1 MVAARFRHLFSRLSR
16 SRQFPDERARANF
29 SHDPC
34 DEWPGAPRVALTC
47 TNFHTTA
54 LCSGARSGLMTGGN
68 HPGRCAL
75 ALHRR
80 CGGWLDPG
88 HQSPGV
94 GDVRSGTSGQAGRM
108 SGVR

>member
-54 LCSGARSGLMTGGN
+54 LCSSGAPSGLMTGRN
-68 HPGRCAL
+68 HPGDAL
-75 ALHRR
+75 WRFT
-80 CGGWLDPG
+80 GGAA
-88 HQSPGV
+88 
-94 GDVRSGTSGQAGRM
+94 AG
-108 SGVR
+108 